1 MPEDIITEAGY
12 ALPLEEF
19 FARSVT
25 DIKVVG
31 EKSIHNVIRLVGGTY
46 QDILY
51 HLPTGAVRRDKVD
64 AVDLDIHIGEI
75 ISCIVTVVRHKPSTT
90 PRSPYRVVVMA
101 QGKDAPLEIHL
112 VYFNASPDY
121 LRNILPVGSQRVVS
135 GKLEQFDMLL
145 QMSHPDYVVAK
156 DRLQDLPM
164 VQPLYPL
171 TAGVTQRIMGK
182 IISSIS
188 SDIPATP
195 EWIRED
201 MLKKYGWQSLDKSL
215 KQIHHPDNP
224 EDSSPKSIYRMRIAF
239 DRILAHQLML
249 GRIRQK
255 RRDAPLRVMQG
266 TGLLKEA
273 LYKVLPFSLTSDQI
287 QCLQDIE
294 DDLSGGQAMARL
306 VQGDV
311 GSGKTIVALLSSAKV
326 IESKAQV
333 AMMTPTEILAKQH
346 YASLKPLCDAVGIRL
361 ALLTG
366 KDKASDAHKTLMGLS
381 TGTIDFVIGT
391 HALIQER
398 VQFHNLGLGIIDE
411 QHRFGVEQRNAL
423 AQKGFPY
430 AHILVMTATPIP
442 RSLAMTRYG
451 DTDISFIRQKP
462 AGRKPITTK
471 VMPAGRL
478 EEIARGLNRVIQ
490 AGGRAYW
497 VCPLV
502 EESEKIDL
510 MAAQERFYYLDALYP
525 NQVGLVHGKMKTAQ
539 KDDVVCRFMA
549 GDITILV
556 ATTVIEVGVNVP
568 EATVMV
574 IEEAERFGLSQ
585 LHQLRGRVGR
595 GTYEAS
601 CLLLYK
607 SVLSRTA
614 YERLSIIRDTEDGF
628 ILAEKD
634 LELRGAGDL
643 LGTKQTGLLTLKGFD
658 YEAHSDLIP
667 LAREDVR
674 FILQTDPSLKSER
687 GLALRSLLKLFVN
700 ENMFIKA

>member
-1 MPEDIITEAGY
+1 MPEEIISDFV
-12 ALPLEEF
+12 PVDHLEEF
-19 FARSVT
+19 FARPAT
-25 DIKVVG
+25 DINCVG
-31 EKSIHNVIRLVGGTY
+31 EKSIQNVIRLTGETY

-51 HLPTGAVRRDKVD
+51 HLPTGAVCRDKID
-64 AVDLDIHIGEI
+64 AVDLDTHIGEI
-75 ISCIVTVVRHKPSTT
+75 ISCVVTVVRHKSSST
-90 PRSPYRVVVMA
+90 PRSPHRVVVMA

-112 VYFNASPDY
+112 VYFNASSDY
-121 LRNILPVGSQRVVS
+121 LRNLLPVGSQRVVS

-145 QMSHPDYVVAK
+145 QMSHPDYVVAT
-156 DRLQDLPM
+156 DRMGDLPV

-182 IISSIS
+182 VIASIS
-188 SDIPATP
+188 SDIPPVT

-201 MLKKYGWQSLDKSL
+201 MLEKYGWQSLDKSL
-215 KQIHHPDNP
+215 RQIHHPEHPD
-224 EDSSPKSIYRMRIAF
+224 DVSPQSIYRMRIAF
-239 DRILAHQLML
+239 DRVLAHQLML

-255 RRDAPLRVMQG
+255 RRDAPLRPMQG
-266 TGLLKEA
+266 TGRFKKA
-273 LYKVLPFSLTSDQI
+273 LYKILPFDLTSDQI
-287 QCLQDIE
+287 QCLQEIE
-294 DDLSGGQAMARL
+294 DDLEAGQAMARL

-311 GSGKTIVALLSSAKV
+311 GSGKTIVALLSATGV

-346 YASLKPLCDAVGIRL
+346 YATLKPFCDAVGIHL
-361 ALLTG
+361 ALLTS
-366 KDKASDAHKTLMGLS
+366 KDKASEVHKTLTGLANGS
-381 TGTIDFVIGT
+381 IDFVIGT

-398 VQFHNLGLGIIDE
+398 VHFHNLGLGIIDE

-423 AQKGFPY
+423 AHKGFPY

-451 DTDISFIRQKP
+451 DTDISIIKQKP

-471 VMPAGRL
+471 VMPVNRL
-478 EEIARGLNRVIQ
+478 EDIARGLNRVIQ
-490 AGGRAYW
+490 TGGRAYW

-510 MAAQERFYYLDALYP
+510 MAAQERFYYLNALYP
-525 NQVGLVHGKMKTAQ
+525 EQVGLVHGKMKTAE
-539 KDDVVCRFMA
+539 KDDVVYRFMA
-549 GDITILV
+549 GEISILV

-595 GTYEAS
+595 GDKEAS

-607 SVLSRTA
+607 SPLSKIA
-614 YERLSIIRDTEDGF
+614 HERLSIIRDTEDGF

-658 YEAHSDLIP
+658 YEAHSELIP
-667 LAREDVR
+667 IAREDVR

-687 GLALRSLLKLFVN
+687 GLALRNLLKLFASEISLV
-700 ENMFIKA
+700 KA